1 MKKILSIL
9 SIALLI
15 PMTSS
20 AQSEING
27 KLNSTVEK
35 TFTVKADGTDTQY
48 KLKILEARKY
58 PMVWEKEDKGDVDQ
72 DRKTTAAKVTK
83 LIAVDTD
90 SDNEYEQYFVLRYR
104 KSLTDTFE
112 VVPTQS
118 GFAVMVDGSIKKH
131 FDREGIYFINN
142 DDQDFF
148 SVTDFRVMG

>member
-15 PMTSS
+15 PMTLS

>member
-1 MKKILSIL
+1 MNKILSIL

>member
-1 MKKILSIL
+1 MNKILSIL

-15 PMTSS
+15 PMTLS